1 MFRTRWATVW
11 VLILTGVF
19 GNAAWGQA
27 FIENVWPPAF
37 DRGSVTR
44 VTLEGTEIDQ
54 PVAVW
59 SSLSDPYLQAR
70 HVGFDSQGNP
80 TFDIEVADN
89 APLGFFGLRLATI
102 DGLSNVHLFLV
113 DDCTSSV
120 EQSSLSNSPSGQ
132 KVSLPIAV
140 SGICRRTD
148 VDRYSI
154 DVEAGQRVTFEIVAS
169 RFGKNFDPLIIIRDR
184 SGNLVKEA
192 DNDVGLFFDWRFEHV
207 F

>member
-70 HVGFDSQGNP
+70 HSNLLIHQQP
-80 TFDIEVADN
+80 SSIS
-89 APLGFFGLRLATI
+89 LGSLEKRLQV
-102 DGLSNVHLFLV
+102 L
-113 DDCTSSV
+113 
-120 EQSSLSNSPSGQ
+120 
-132 KVSLPIAV
+132 
-140 SGICRRTD
+140 
-148 VDRYSI
+148 DR
-154 DVEAGQRVTFEIVAS
+154 
-169 RFGKNFDPLIIIRDR
+169 
-184 SGNLVKEA
+184 
-192 DNDVGLFFDWRFEHV
+192 
-207 F
+207 